1 MIETEMQQG
10 SLDDC
15 KLSLVDEVR
24 MKVRDNA
31 GANRHADE
39 QTTQASAFDRAA
51 TVIPGS
57 ARRRRALLSTGPSST
72 CVRQDQGD

>member
-39 QTTQASAFDRAA
+39 
-51 TVIPGS
+51 
-57 ARRRRALLSTGPSST
+57 
-72 CVRQDQGD
+72 